1 MFFNNFDS
9 KKENDQLVA
18 KFQEAE
24 AKVEWKIFFLLF
36 WNMTEAE
43 NDKEST
49 LLEQESKAC
58 HYN

>member
-9 KKENDQLVA
+9 KKENDQFVA

-24 AKVEWKIFFLLF
+24 TKIEWKIFFLLF

-58 HYN
+58 HNN